1 MSAWLTW
8 LKNVLAQLAADRAEM
23 LAYSERKESTKPEGD
38 GSHPIPFWLWHM
50 F

>member
-23 LAYSERKESTKPEGD
+23 LAYSEREESTKPEGD